1 MTTKFRVDRDCLDAE
16 LKDLTTW
23 ATVKTD
29 GWTEAKRVRFEKFEG
44 AIGKYLAG
52 ACVKDICLEFGMS
65 RQELHRALRRCLR
78 EHADGRIYGWRGL
91 IHYARQKAYVRT
103 KPVTPHSRAKKG
115 GDTGAFTQFLERN
128 PDIEE
133 GIKKRFY
140 KELGDEGVNEPRI
153 PLTAIL
159 NWLMDACKRK
169 GLTARDYPLCTES
182 LGRTALWRYLNVL
195 IERDTQRAVN
205 ARFGKDAARRWRR
218 TGHGPATVKA
228 TRPYQRIEFDGHRM
242 DASCIVLIPHLL
254 GGYVKRHLQRLWLLV
269 IIDAFTRAILGYHV
283 SLNFEYTADD
293 VLLCVKNAL
302 TPWTPKEITI
312 PGLSYAQNA
321 GFPSAITNL
330 RWVTFE
336 EFSYD
341 NAKSNLAQRV
351 VQKIATVAGCSINP
365 GPVESPE
372 RRPLIER
379 VFQTLEEAGYH
390 RFPSTTGSS
399 PNDPRRSNPKKAAE
413 AFEIT
418 LDHVMEI
425 CELVITRYNATPHS
439 GIGFHSPLDLMT
451 LFAEDKTRLCNAIPD
466 ERQHNLGLLDV
477 EFTRTVR
484 GNVEKGRRPYIS
496 CEGARYRNDVLA
508 RNVDLIGTKLTLIMN
523 PDDARSVTAYLPSG
537 AEFGVLTANSFWG
550 ITPHTLETRKAILTL
565 QKKRVLYLSENQD
578 PVTAYL
584 KYLAGANN
592 NKANTHAYAKAHNYL
607 RRQQGQ
613 TRKPAPSEADVETS
627 STNSDTRHKPRT
639 ITY

>member
-1 MTTKFRVDRDCLDAE
+1 MTTKFRIDRDCLDAE
-16 LKDLTTW
+16 LKNLTIW

-29 GWTEAKRVRFEKFEG
+29 GWTEAQRVRFEKFEG
-44 AIGKYLAG
+44 AIGKYFAG
-52 ACVKDICLEFGMS
+52 ARVKDICLEFGIS
-65 RQELHRALRRCLR
+65 RQELHRALRRCLQ

-103 KPVTPHSRAKKG
+103 KPVTPHSRRQKG
-115 GDTGAFTQFLERN
+115 GDTGAFTQFLKRN

-140 KELGDEGVNEPRI
+140 KELGDESVDEPRI

-159 NWLMDACKRK
+159 NWLIDACKRK

-182 LGRTALWRYLNVL
+182 LARTALWRYLNTL
-195 IERDTQRAVN
+195 IAQDTQRAVT

-218 TGHGPATVKA
+218 TGHGRVTVKA
-228 TRPYQRIEFDGHRM
+228 TRPYQRIEFDGHRI
-242 DASCIVLIPHLL
+242 DASCVVLVPHIL
-254 GGYVKRHLQRLWLLV
+254 GGYVKRLLQRLWLLV
-269 IIDAFTRAILGYHV
+269 IIDSFTRAILGYHV

-302 TPWTPKEITI
+302 TPWTPKDLSI
-312 PGLSYAQNA
+312 PGLTYAQDA
-321 GFPSAITNL
+321 GFPSGIENL

-336 EFSYD
+336 EFAYD
-341 NAKSNLAQRV
+341 NAKSNLAKRV
-351 VQKIATVAGCSINP
+351 VKKIATVAGCGINP

-379 VFQTLEEAGYH
+379 LFQTLEEAGYH
-390 RFPSTTGSS
+390 RFPSTSGSS
-399 PNDPRRSNPKKAAE
+399 PKDPRRSNPKKAAE

-425 CELVITRYNATPHS
+425 CELVVTRYNATPHA
-439 GIGFHSPLDLMT
+439 GIGFHSPLDLMK
-451 LFAEDKTRLCNAIPD
+451 LFAEDETRLCNTIPE
-466 ERQHNLGLLDV
+466 ERRHNLGLLDL

-484 GNVEKGRRPYIS
+484 GNVKEGRRPYIS

-508 RNVDLIGTKLTLIMN
+508 NNVDLIGTKLTLIMN

-537 AEFGVLTANSFWG
+537 AEFGGLTANSFWG
-550 ITPHTLETRKAILTL
+550 ITPHTLETRKAILKL
-565 QKKRVLYLSENQD
+565 QKKRLLYLSENQD
-578 PVTAYL
+578 PITAYL
-584 KYLAGANN
+584 KYLAGATT
-592 NKANTHAYAKAHNYL
+592 NKASTHAYAKTQNYL
-607 RRQQGQ
+607 RRQQSKK
-613 TRKPAPSEADVETS
+613 RESAPSEAAVETS
-627 STNSDTRHKPRT
+627 STNSDTHHKPRT
-639 ITY
+639 RTY